1 MELQSDRLV
10 SPELA
15 LPVGPS
21 GGCAGLREF
30 LWDSGII
37 KCVSVCW
44 DRYIHQSVCMHASVC
59 VHAQVCIR
67 VDYVSLCVFMCV
79 CVHECMFRW
88 IYASQCVYA

>member
-15 LPVGPS
+15 LPIGPS

-44 DRYIHQSVCMHASVC
+44 DRYIHQSVCMR
-59 VHAQVCIR
+59 AQVCVG
-67 VDYVSLCVFMCV
+67 VDYVSLCVCTCV